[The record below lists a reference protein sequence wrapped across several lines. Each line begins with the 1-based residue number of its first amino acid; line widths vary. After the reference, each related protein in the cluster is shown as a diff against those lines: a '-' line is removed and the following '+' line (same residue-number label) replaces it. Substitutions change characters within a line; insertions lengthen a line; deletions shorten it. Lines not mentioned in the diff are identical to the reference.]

1 MNTPHPRDEFKTVP
15 KDMSK
20 ILYGPSVQ
28 YADGKLVAGAPL
40 DVDHIL
46 AEFERLKADDRT
58 AFLCIFAHDL
68 TVAVRA
74 MLLDRPVSEADL
86 DRVNKVNEFLH
97 QLTGCV
103 NPHHRW
109 SVRDEAVLL
118 RAIIESSFERRLDR
132 WVGHAL
138 ASAAGNTITPKG
150 SVAAK

>member
-1 MNTPHPRDEFKTVP
+1 MNTAEDTET
-15 KDMSK
+15 
-20 ILYGPSVQ
+20 LYGPSVQ
-28 YADGKLVAGAPL
+28 YGDGKLVAGAPL

-46 AEFERLKADDRT
+46 AEFERLQADGRS

-97 QLTGCV
+97 QLTSCV
-103 NPHHRW
+103 NPHCRW
-109 SVRDEAVLL
+109 SARDEVLLL
-118 RAIIESSFERRLDR
+118 RAIIESSLEGHLDR

-138 ASAAGNTITPKG
+138 ALAAGNTITAKAF
-150 SVAAK
+150 VAAR